1 MISLSK
7 QQFQQLIPNY
17 ILNIGE
23 ELQKNNFEA
32 FLVGGSIR
40 DILLGKAP
48 QDFDIATNAYPDE
61 ISKIFSLWKEGSLKV
76 DAKGVEQYSRRKIAE
91 RIAAILSSMAK

>member
-61 ISKIFSLWKEGSLKV
+61 ISKIFSKSIQLVQNLEL
-76 DAKGVEQYSRRKIAE
+76 
-91 RIAAILSSMAK
+91 